1 MYKYIIS
8 DTSCLILFDNIG
20 ELDILRKTYGEITTT
35 PEVIQEYGRP
45 IPDWIKQ
52 ETVKNKDKQVE
63 FEKLVDKG
71 EASAIALALEL
82 ENSVLII
89 DDKRGI
95 KLAREQNIE
104 LTGTLGTIL
113 KAKNMGIISRIRPL
127 VEKLKAA
134 NYRISTDIIEGIL
147 KRAGE

>member
-20 ELDILRKTYGEITTT
+20 ELDILRKIYEKITAT

-52 ETVKNKDKQVE
+52 ETVENKSKQVE

-82 ENSVLII
+82 EESVLII
-89 DDKRGI
+89 DDKRGR

-104 LTGTLGTIL
+104 LTGTLGTLL
-113 KAKNMGIISRIRPL
+113 KAKNMEVISRIRPL
-127 VEKLKAA
+127 IEKLKAA

-147 KRAGE
+147 KRSGE

>member
-20 ELDILRKTYGEITTT
+20 ELDILRKIYGKITAT

-52 ETVKNKDKQVE
+52 ETVENKSKQVE

-82 ENSVLII
+82 EESVLII
-89 DDKRGI
+89 DDKRGR

-104 LTGTLGTIL
+104 LTGTLGTLL
-113 KAKNMGIISRIRPL
+113 KAKNMEVISRIRPL
-127 VEKLKAA
+127 IEKLKAA

-147 KRAGE
+147 KRSGE